1 MLQKGEPM
9 TMFKHP
15 HHLLIC
21 SATLIVAAF
30 TISGCTKPEKSTSE
44 QAQALMADSSA
55 RAILVQKIVEDPRT
69 FVEIQQLMMQQ
80 HADTAGGGIC
90 NFMMQKARSDSVLAE
105 HMCTVIAS
113 DTMMAAKMRA
123 KLGISPTRQ
132 AQRQT
137 PGVHD
142 KTHVAAKRKQ

>member
-30 TISGCTKPEKSTSE
+30 SIAGCTKPEKSTSE

-55 RAILVQKIVEDPRT
+55 RAILVQKIVEDPKT

-80 HADTAGGGIC
+80 RSDTAGGGIC
-90 NFMMQKARSDSVLAE
+90 NFMMQKARSDSALAE
-105 HMCTVIAS
+105 HMCTVMAS
-113 DTMMAAKMRA
+113 DSMMASKMRA
-123 KLGISPTRQ
+123 KLGMTPMRVP
-132 AQRQT
+132 QRQT
-137 PGVHD
+137 PSV
-142 KTHVAAKRKQ
+142 